1 MRTKARKLIWSVP
14 LVAVLAVVGALAAF
28 AALGINPAQAHDIP
42 GAVLDLTAKADGT
55 NAVDLKW
62 KAPTTGGTPTSYR
75 IDTSGDGQTWSSIMA
90 DTDSTATTYRDEMV
104 SNVLGDDRFYRVF
117 ALNSAGAGPV
127 SRTAGP
133 VNVPSAGAPGNVTG
147 ITASPMGRKAI
158 KLMWSEPASTG
169 GTDAITKYVIAGG
182 IMGDGNSGEVN
193 IPSVTTPLPATD
205 DTDISDLNVSIMTQD
220 ATTSYTL
227 EGLMPSQTWYFRVY
241 AYNGEKVSAGSS
253 ETRSATTDALGK
265 IGPATKVTAVED
277 PESGEVTLYWYWPDD
292 DGGRMITHW
301 KIERKQTALS
311 KLDQDPNNDGVQ
323 PQQNNQPG
331 VQLNRWQA
339 IVDDDTS
346 VATATTNAYDYMI
359 GADADMT
366 VGTTADVDVL
376 VPGAKYQYRVTARTG
391 NAATPTDN
399 PAGTSIEGTASAASN
414 TLTVKG
420 PLDFT
425 GVTGATCD
433 GLTAL
438 AAAAAAAAKAEYNRV
453 KGICDTSQARI
464 VDDELSADRD
474 GKGNVEVTLTR
485 GSPLK
490 ATSFRIDVAVVEG
503 TQNKWM
509 EVRNYIGNLGNDGEF
524 VSEYE
529 DPTTGGNL
537 EYRVFA
543 YVGSAQ
549 LLPSNPMPEMAGLK
563 EVMMPGKVE
572 NLKASPIS
580 QTQIDVTWSAPEK
593 DGDAVVDM
601 YCVQVRTNATG
612 DGFDTLATDADHAAD
627 TIDVVD
633 TAKSLCM
640 GTDVSAPDKFALT
653 DMMMYSHK
661 KLMAGQTY
669 YYKVYAINNPVYR
682 GDNRSTSSDSV
693 SATTKKQDKPMM
705 PTDLVAETATDSN
718 YGGRVNK
725 GVYLLWNAPPKPAG
739 GMIDSYVVQ
748 RKVDDGSWANVHSD
762 SDTGSMRTILHD
774 TSEPAEGEMRAY
786 RVAAKNASGTGA
798 WSDMAYYPVMMHTH
812 NKVPTP
818 VGRITDMMVRA
829 DQMSTPLNVSMYFK
843 DADTDDTL
851 TYSATSSMTD
861 YATVEIGGD
870 DMNML
875 TITGVAV
882 GEATI
887 MVTATDPAGAM
898 AKQTFVVTVEAATM
912 ELGAAMDLTAMANAD
927 GSITLMFTPGTSATH
942 HFVFGSDDSEWDYAD
957 GMDMHTVPADQLT
970 SGMEYKF
977 YVFSGQWEEMAD
989 GKWEGRWAAEGWS
1002 NAATS
1007 TAN

>member
-1 MRTKARKLIWSVP
+1 MWSVP

-90 DTDSTATTYRDEMV
+90 DTGSTATTYRDEMV

-147 ITASPMGRKAI
+147 ITASAMGRKAI

-169 GTDAITKYVIAGG
+169 GTDAITKYLIAGAT
-182 IMGDGNSGEVN
+182 GDTDTAAETALDGLTVN
-193 IPSVTTPLPATD
+193 ALPTTGDEDPATN
-205 DTDISDLNVSIMTQD
+205 TVLFATRD

-227 EGLMPSQTWYFRVY
+227 EGLTAGQTWYFRVY

-277 PESGEVTLYWYWPDD
+277 PETGDVNLYWYWPDD
-292 DGGRMITHW
+292 DGGRDITHW

-311 KLDQDPNNDGVQ
+311 KLDQDDGTDGIQ
-323 PQQNNQPG
+323 PQQNNQAG

-339 IVDDDTS
+339 IADDNAS
-346 VATATTNAYDYMI
+346 VPTATTNAYDHEI
-359 GADADMT
+359 AVAATIT
-366 VGTTADVDVL
+366 VGTDNNVSVL

-391 NAATPTDN
+391 ITATPTDD

-420 PLDFT
+420 PLSFADVPGDSCASPGT
-425 GVTGATCD
+425 
-433 GLTAL
+433 L
-438 AAAAAAAAKAEYNRV
+438 AADADADAKAEYNRV

-464 VDDELSADRD
+464 EDDELSADRD
-474 GKGNVEVTLTR
+474 GKGNAEVTLTR

-490 ATSFRIDVAVVEG
+490 ATSFRIDVAVVEAG
-503 TQNKWM
+503 QNKWM

-524 VSEYE
+524 VFEYE

-549 LLPSNPMPEMAGLK
+549 LLPSNPMPQEAGLK
-563 EVMMPGKVE
+563 EVMNPGKVE
-572 NLKASPIS
+572 NLKATEMS
-580 QTQIDVTWSAPEK
+580 QTQIDVTWSAPKK

-612 DGFDTLATDADHAAD
+612 DGFDALVLDQDHNDD
-627 TIDVVD
+627 TMDFD

-640 GTDVSAPDKFALT
+640 GGIAEGATDKFALT

-661 KLMAGQTY
+661 KLMAGQTSY
-669 YYKVYAINNPVYR
+669 YRVYAINNPVYR
-682 GDNRSTSSDSV
+682 GDNRGTSSDTV

-705 PTDLVAETATDSN
+705 PTDLVAETAKDSN
-718 YGGRVNK
+718 YGGRFNS

-739 GMIDSYVVQ
+739 GMIDSYVVH

-774 TSEPAEGEMRAY
+774 TSEPAAGEMRAY

-812 NKVPTP
+812 NQAPTS
-818 VGRITDMMVRA
+818 VGMIDDMTVRA
-829 DQMSTPLNVSMYFK
+829 DQMSTPVDVSMYFN
-843 DADTDDTL
+843 DADPDDTL
-851 TYSATSSMTD
+851 TYSAMSDTEM

-887 MVTATDPAGAM
+887 MVTATDPARAM
-898 AKQTFVVTVEAATM
+898 AKQTFVVTVEAAASM
-912 ELGAAMDLTAMANAD
+912 ELTAPTGVMAKSDAAGTVTVSWTPGADAIGHLVFLFNAD
-927 GSITLMFTPGTSATH
+927 FSGTPKVGTPLP
-942 HFVFGSDDSEWDYAD
+942 GDS
-957 GMDMHTVPADQLT
+957 HTFSSVPAG
-970 SGMEYKF
+970 SYIAVVVSYRSASEYK
-977 YVFSGQWEEMAD
+977 YEALPSVVTVQ
-989 GKWEGRWAAEGWS
+989 
-1002 NAATS
+1002 
-1007 TAN
+1007 